1 MAGMN
6 DRLRAA
12 ALPVVLGGAALV
24 AVISLLRE
32 PRAGELALTTLEV
45 VRGTLAIALPLGSIL
60 AALLSRT
67 NLPLRGAFMAAWSLL
82 LFLPLYLQASAWDA
96 GFGQQGWASIM
107 THTVAIP
114 WLRGMGAVIWL
125 HGLAAAPWVM
135 LIVGQ
140 GLRQV
145 EAELEEQ
152 ALLDAPPWQVFL
164 LVTGPRA
171 LPSLLTAGVLV
182 GVFTAGEMTIT
193 DIYRVR
199 TYAEEIY
206 TNAALTA
213 DAVEIGLSI
222 WPHIA
227 IIAVLVVFAAWTA
240 LRLMPPAARVAPR
253 ALWTYDLGL
262 WRWPVFVLMTA
273 VTLLVVG
280 LPIANLIFK
289 AGFVLR
295 HANGEPAA
303 GWDIGRFA
311 EATFPRTANPLRWQ
325 FAAEYRTTLE
335 IAICVATFSVCGATV
350 LAYAARSGSWRA
362 LPALGS
368 IALGLA
374 IPGPL
379 LALGIIWLLNRRE
392 PALLPYLYDRTV
404 FAPVLA
410 ISLRALPLAT
420 MIIWSAFRSIEEDQF
435 DMAKTDRASSLAT
448 LLFIAIPQRWRA
460 LAIAWLACFAVAS
473 GDLAASLLVIPP
485 GRTTIAN
492 QIFLLIHA
500 GVHNTE
506 AGLCLGQ
513 LAVFALIAGAV
524 LALSRRI
531 EAT

>member
-1 MAGMN
+1 
-6 DRLRAA
+6 
-12 ALPVVLGGAALV
+12 
-24 AVISLLRE
+24 
-32 PRAGELALTTLEV
+32 
-45 VRGTLAIALPLGSIL
+45 
-60 AALLSRT
+60 
-67 NLPLRGAFMAAWSLL
+67 
-82 LFLPLYLQASAWDA
+82 
-96 GFGQQGWASIM
+96 
-107 THTVAIP
+107 
-114 WLRGMGAVIWL
+114 
-125 HGLAAAPWVM
+125 M

-164 LVTGPRA
+164 FVTGPRA
-171 LPSLLTAGVLV
+171 LPSLLTAAVLV
-182 GVFTAGEMTIT
+182 AVFTAGEMTIT

-213 DAVEIGLSI
+213 DAVELGLSI
-222 WPHIA
+222 WPHVA
-227 IIAVLVVFAAWTA
+227 IVAVMIVFAAWTS
-240 LRLMPPAARVAPR
+240 LRLMPQATRAAPR
-253 ALWTYDLGL
+253 ALWTYDLGN
-262 WRWPVFVLMTA
+262 WRWPALALVSAL
-273 VTLLVVG
+273 TLLVVG

-289 AGFVLR
+289 AGFALK
-295 HANGEPAA
+295 HTDGEPTA
-303 GWDIGRFA
+303 GWDFERFA
-311 EATFPRTANPLRWQ
+311 DATFPHDANPLLWH
-325 FAAEYRTTLE
+325 FVAEYRTTLE
-335 IAICVATFSVCGATV
+335 IAVCVATFSVCGATV
-350 LAYAARSGSWRA
+350 LAYVARSGGWRA
-362 LPALGS
+362 LPAMGS

-392 PALLPYLYDRTV
+392 PAILPYLYDRTV

-410 ISLRALPLAT
+410 VSLRALPLAT

-435 DMAKTDRASSLAT
+435 DMAKTDRASGLAT

-513 LAVFALIAGAV
+513 MAVFAGIAGAV
-524 LALSRRI
+524 LMLARSR
-531 EAT
+531 ESG